1 MCHECEDNNEEEFS
15 LNMVPEAEREEFL
28 DFACLQV
35 SKVIDKAEHQGFLY
49 QLITEWP
56 KEKQAAF
63 ALATILEDR
72 LKSVFNDK
80 EGE

>member
-1 MCHECEDNNEEEFS
+1 MCLECNDVEYENINQIPPEEMEEFI
-15 LNMVPEAEREEFL
+15 

-35 SKVIDKAEHQGFLY
+35 SKIIDKAENKGFLY

-72 LKSVFNDK
+72 LNSSWQE

>member
-1 MCHECEDNNEEEFS
+1 MCHECNYEEYENINQIPPEEMEEFI
-15 LNMVPEAEREEFL
+15 

-35 SKVIDKAEHQGFLY
+35 SKIIDKAENKGFLY

-72 LKSVFNDK
+72 LNSSWQE

>member
-1 MCHECEDNNEEEFS
+1 MCHECNDEEYE
-15 LNMVPEAEREEFL
+15 NINQIPPEEMEKFI

-35 SKVIDKAEHQGFLY
+35 SKIIDNAENKGFLY

-72 LKSVFNDK
+72 LNSSWQE

>member
-1 MCHECEDNNEEEFS
+1 MCHECDDEGYDEMSSIPPEEMEEFI
-15 LNMVPEAEREEFL
+15 

-35 SKVIDKAEHQGFLY
+35 SKVIDKAEEKGFLY

-56 KEKQAAF
+56 RERQAAF
-63 ALATILEDR
+63 ALATILEAR
-72 LKSVFNDK
+72 LNSAWQEE

>member
-1 MCHECEDNNEEEFS
+1 MCHECEDDDNEFDMSMLPPEEMEQFI
-15 LNMVPEAEREEFL
+15 
-28 DFACLQV
+28 DFACMQV
-35 SKVIDKAEHQGFLY
+35 SKVIDKAEAQGFLY

-63 ALATILEDR
+63 AIATVLQGRLESIFTDET
-72 LKSVFNDK
+72 